1 MAEDQAVKDLC
12 PHGESVLQ
20 GLTTGGCLF
29 CPVELYRE
37 LKKGSGESGVPAGE
51 KEK

>member
-20 GLTTGGCLF
+20 GAKSAAGCLF

-37 LKKGSGESGVPAGE
+37 LKKNAPVE
-51 KEK
+51 KEEKTK